1 MADVPARDRPR
12 ERLLRLGPEALSEQE
27 LVALV
32 LGSGRRGESVLALAA
47 ELIAEFGGAAGLA
60 RARPEELTRR
70 PGVGPARAAALVA
83 ALRLGRL
90 ASVNGDESPVLR
102 RAEDVAA
109 IALREL
115 HGLRRERVLVLVC
128 DAGNRLR
135 RVVTVTDGEL
145 DRTAFPVRAILNA
158 VLRHDGR
165 AFAVA
170 HNHPSGDPT
179 PSPADVKAT
188 DELRRAVGPVRLRL
202 LDHVVVGGTDWRSAM
217 RDERM
222 PGSAAT
228 VREPAREPAGGS

>member
-32 LGSGRRGESVLALAA
+32 LGSGRRGENAVALAA
-47 ELIAEFGGAAGLA
+47 ELIAEFGGSAGLA

-70 PGVGPARAAALVA
+70 SGVGPARAAALVA

-90 ASVNGDESPVLR
+90 AALDGDDAPVLR

-135 RVVTVTDGEL
+135 RVVPVTEGDV
-145 DRTAFPVRAILNA
+145 DRAAFPVRAILNA

-165 AFAVA
+165 AFALA

-179 PSPADVKAT
+179 PSTADVLVT
-188 DELRRAVGPVRLRL
+188 NELRTAAGAVGLRL
-202 LDHVVVGGTDWRSAM
+202 LDHVVVGAHSWRRALRS
-217 RDERM
+217 ET
-222 PGSAAT
+222 GCK
-228 VREPAREPAGGS
+228 